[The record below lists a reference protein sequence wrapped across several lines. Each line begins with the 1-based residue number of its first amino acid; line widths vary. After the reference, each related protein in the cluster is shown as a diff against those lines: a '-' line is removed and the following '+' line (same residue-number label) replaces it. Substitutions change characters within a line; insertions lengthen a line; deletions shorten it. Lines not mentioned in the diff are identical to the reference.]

1 MNTENPENAPEG
13 PKPSRRK
20 FLTAI
25 GMVAGADTLYQAM
38 TTLGYGAETQ
48 FNGPPQL
55 SGTRAGASV
64 LVLGAGLAGL
74 LAAYELSKAGYKV
87 QILEYQHRAGGR
99 NWTLYGGDTYTELG
113 GHTQKVA
120 FAPGNY
126 LNPGPW
132 RIPYHHRT
140 LLHYCK
146 AFNVALEPFVQFNHN
161 AYVHA
166 TKAFGGKPV
175 RFNAAAADF
184 EGNVAEL
191 LAKAVDQKA
200 LDQELSKEDREKLL
214 EALRMWGMLDKD
226 MRYVSGLA
234 ASSHRGYD
242 RPGGGG
248 VNGEPIASKNYA
260 FSDVLDSGVWRNM
273 AYFMS
278 QEMQTTMF
286 QPVGGMGMIGKAFE
300 HRVGKMITYNAKVTK
315 IIQDKAGVTVTYT
328 DMGKGVVSEAKADYC
343 ICTIPLGVLN
353 QIQNNLSPAKQ
364 AAIAAI
370 PYGPHLKIG
379 LEMRRRFWEDDD
391 YIYGG
396 HSFTDQDIALI
407 SYPNNNMFKD
417 GPAVILGAYAGGGA
431 GAYRLEAMTPDER
444 IEAALTQ
451 GSVFHPNS
459 YRKEFISGASVAWSR
474 VPWTMGSCAR
484 WTEETRKTHYQE
496 LVALDDRIVLAG
508 EHASYV
514 GCWMEGAVLS
524 SVDAI
529 TRLHKRALEA

>member
-1 MNTENPENAPEG
+1 MNTDTPRNTATG
-13 PKPSRRK
+13 KSTRRQ

-25 GMVAGADTLYQAM
+25 GMVAGSDTLYQAM

-55 SGTRAGASV
+55 AGARKGASI

-87 QILEYQHRAGGR
+87 KVLEYQKRAGGR

-113 GHTQKVA
+113 GATQKVA

-132 RIPYHHRT
+132 RIPFHHRT

-146 AFNVALEPFVQFNHN
+146 QFNVALEPFLQFNHN
-161 AYVHA
+161 AYVHS
-166 TKAFGGKPV
+166 TGAFGGKPV

-200 LDQELSKEDREKLL
+200 LDQDLTSEDREKLL

-234 ASSHRGYD
+234 SSSHRGYE

-248 VNGEPIASKNYA
+248 VNGEPIPSKVYA

-300 HRVGKMITYNAKVTK
+300 RRVQPMITYNAKVTK
-315 IIQDKAGVTVTYT
+315 IIQDKGGVTVTYT
-328 DMGKGVVSEAKADYC
+328 DTAKGTVSQAKADFC
-343 ICTIPLGVLN
+343 VCTIPLGVLN
-353 QIQNNLSPAKQ
+353 QIQNNLSPEKQ
-364 AAIAAI
+364 AAIRAV
-370 PYGPHLKIG
+370 PYGDHVKIG

-396 HSFTDQDIALI
+396 HSFTNQDISLI

-417 GPAVILGAYAGGGA
+417 GPAVILGAYASGRSG
-431 GAYRLEAMTPDER
+431 YRLAAMTPEQR
-444 IEAALTQ
+444 VEAALAQ

-459 YRKEFISGASVAWSR
+459 YRKEFITGASVAWSR
-474 VPWTMGSCAR
+474 VPWTIGSCGQ
-484 WTEETRKTHYQE
+484 WSEETRKDHYQT
-496 LVALDDRIVLAG
+496 LVAVEDRIVLAG